1 MVQKMTLVKD
11 DGARRVL
18 EHYGNDIETP
28 NLTGECN
35 FPYRYS
41 QKKKKEKRK
50 EKERKESYT

>member
-1 MVQKMTLVKD
+1 MTLVKD

-35 FPYRYS
+35 S
-41 QKKKKEKRK
+41 IQEQKKGK
-50 EKERKESYT
+50 